1 MRIMQSRVCR
11 VLNGIAVAVVLCLLS
26 AGCSSERK
34 PVNEKPVVPVSGVI
48 HVDGAPLAGIEV
60 KFHPEVQA
68 DSHRIFPKA
77 TTDVEGRFEGW
88 SYRKGDGLAAGNYTL
103 TFIDH
108 SAPSRPFERASSKP
122 DLFQGKYSDP
132 KNTEHTLTIPADG
145 TPIDTGVIELTR
157 P

>member
-1 MRIMQSRVCR
+1 MQFRGCGELS
-11 VLNGIAVAVVLCLLS
+11 LFTVAVVLCLLS

-48 HVDGAPLAGIEV
+48 HVDGGPLAGIEI
-60 KFHPEVQA
+60 KFHPEVQS

-77 TTDVEGRFEGW
+77 TTDAEGRFEGW
-88 SYRKGDGLAAGNYTL
+88 SYRKGDGLATGNYTL

-108 SAPSRPFERASSKP
+108 SAPSKPFERASSKP

-132 KNTEHTLTIPADG
+132 KNTEHILTVPADS
-145 TPIDTGVIELTR
+145 PVDMGVIELTR